1 MRIYS
6 YASGGF
12 EGDLVTVEVDLRRGI
27 PGMDIVGLPDNA
39 VKEARERVRAAVRNS
54 GFGVPRER
62 ALVNLA
68 PAGVKK
74 VGASFDLPMATALLM
89 ASGQI
94 EDAERIPCTVLIL
107 GELELSGTVRPVNGV
122 LAAVASAV
130 EAEIEYCLV
139 PLENAREAAAVGEGR
154 VLPICHLKET
164 VELFA
169 LLVHG
174 RKETIQEKS
183 AALSRGI
190 QQDVSP
196 CTENSRY
203 SLDFADVLGQEQ
215 LKRACEIAAA
225 GRHHMLMFGPPGVG
239 KTMAA
244 LRFVNLLPPL
254 EREESIEVTRIYSI
268 GGILPENTGLI
279 RRPPLRTPHHTAS
292 REGLIGGGSHIVPG
306 EISYAHNGVL
316 FLDEALEFST
326 PLLQSLREP
335 LERGIV
341 EIARSGMHYWFP
353 ARFQLLLAANPCPCG
368 KLGCPDAICMCTPV
382 EIHRYWKKLGAAL
395 MDRIDIRIPVERQGP
410 VIFNSEKQEG
420 GREEYRR
427 GNAVQACTDTRH
439 MSGQIAHAIQIQRER
454 FNRRNGSS
462 GERQLC
468 RRNADMNTADIQ
480 RYCSLSAQTS
490 LELKHAVIQLGLS
503 TRAEYSVLKIA
514 RTIAD
519 IEQSNSIR
527 KEHLLEAVHYR
538 RFAEGDYFWS
548 AA

>member
-39 VKEARERVRAAVRNS
+39 VREARERVRAAVRNS
-54 GFGVPRER
+54 GFSVPRER
-62 ALVNLA
+62 ALINLA

-74 VGASFDLPMATALLM
+74 VGASFDLPIATALLM

-94 EDAERIPCTVLIL
+94 MNADRIACAVLIL

-130 EAEIEYCLV
+130 EAEIDYCMV
-139 PLENAREAAAVGEGR
+139 PMENEREAAAVGEER
-154 VLPICHLKET
+154 VLPISHLKET
-164 VELFA
+164 LEICTFLA
-169 LLVHG
+169 RG
-174 RKETIQEKS
+174 RKDTIRIKS
-183 AALSRGI
+183 APPVKEIHPRESTRAQTQRFG
-190 QQDVSP
+190 
-196 CTENSRY
+196 
-203 SLDFADVLGQEQ
+203 LDFADVLGQDH

-225 GRHHMLMFGPPGVG
+225 GRHHMLLFGPPGVG
-239 KTMAA
+239 KTMTA

-292 REGLIGGGSHIVPG
+292 REGLIGGGSHIMPG
-306 EISYAHNGVL
+306 EISYAHHGVL
-316 FLDEALEFST
+316 FLDEAMEFST

-353 ARFQLLLAANPCPCG
+353 ARFQLILAANPCPCG
-368 KLGCPDAICMCTPV
+368 KLGCPDAVCMCTPV

-410 VIFNSEKQEG
+410 VIFNRGEKKDVGEDVKEG
-420 GREEYRR
+420 NPRR
-427 GNAVQACTDTRH
+427 NPVQTGKNTRQ
-439 MSGQIAHAIQIQRER
+439 MADRVAHAIQIQQDR
-454 FNRRNGSS
+454 FN
-462 GERQLC
+462 

-480 RYCSLSAQTS
+480 KYCLLSQDTS
-490 LELKHAVIQLGLS
+490 EELKHAVVQLGLS
-503 TRAEYSVLKIA
+503 TRAENSLLKIA

-519 IEQSNSIR
+519 IDQSDSVR

-538 RFAEGDYFWS
+538 RFAEGDYFWT

>member
-39 VKEARERVRAAVRNS
+39 VREARERVRAAVRNS
-54 GFGVPRER
+54 GFSVPRER
-62 ALVNLA
+62 ALINLA

-74 VGASFDLPMATALLM
+74 IGASFDLPIAAALLM

-94 EDAERIPCTVLIL
+94 VNADRIPCAVLII

-122 LAAVASAV
+122 LAAVASAM
-130 EAEIEYCLV
+130 EAAIDYCMV
-139 PLENAREAAAVGEGR
+139 PLENHREAAAVGGGR
-154 VLPICHLKET
+154 VVPLSRLKET
-164 VELFA
+164 VEIFT
-169 LLVHG
+169 LLAHG
-174 RKETIQEKS
+174 RNDTIQAKS
-183 AALSRGI
+183 AAQFEEIHPGEGTRAQTQIYG
-190 QQDVSP
+190 P
-196 CTENSRY
+196 
-203 SLDFADVLGQEQ
+203 DFADVLGQDH

-225 GRHHMLMFGPPGVG
+225 GRHHMLLFGPPGVG

-254 EREESIEVTRIYSI
+254 EKEESIEVTRIYSI

-292 REGLIGGGSHIVPG
+292 REGLIGGGSHIMPG
-306 EISYAHNGVL
+306 EISYAHHGVL

-353 ARFQLLLAANPCPCG
+353 ARFQLILAANPCPCG
-368 KLGCPDAICMCTPV
+368 KLGCPDAVCMCTPV

-410 VIFNSEKQEG
+410 VIFNRGEREDVKEDVKEG
-420 GREEYRR
+420 NSRR
-427 GNAVQACTDTRH
+427 NPVQAGKNTRQ
-439 MSGQIAHAIQIQRER
+439 MAERVAQAIQIQQER
-454 FNRRNGSS
+454 FG
-462 GERQLC
+462 
-468 RRNADMNTADIQ
+468 RRNADMSTADIQ
-480 RYCSLSAQTS
+480 HYCSLSQQTS
-490 LELKHAVIQLGLS
+490 LELKNAVIQLGLS

-519 IEQSNSIR
+519 IDRSDSIR

-538 RFAEGDYFWS
+538 RFGEGDYYWS